1 MVAPYSGGRTSLI
14 WNSGR
19 QRLCEMG
26 YDAGMETGHV
36 NLTHFNASN
45 PGKVTDPL
53 IDNDQRITRGMTSF
67 ALENNYEKTS
77 GALSFFYNWGKHWIN
92 DGYAVGGE
100 PLDYRFNSRDD
111 MLGLSWYQSVQL
123 FKGNRLTAGVDLFRR
138 GS

>member
-1 MVAPYSGGRTSLI
+1 
-14 WNSGR
+14 
-19 QRLCEMG
+19 
-26 YDAGMETGHV
+26 
-36 NLTHFNASN
+36 
-45 PGKVTDPL
+45 
-53 IDNDQRITRGMTSF
+53 MTSF

-123 FKGNRLTAGVDLFRR
+123 FKETVSQQESISFISAGSPGINL
-138 GS
+138 